1 MAEGI
6 ARSAIPPTKDTRPV
20 PSYKGTLTL
29 GDSEKYE
36 ESLTID
42 VERYPF
48 TMVAKP
54 PSASSFVQR
63 SNLGSAPGA
72 STQSTATIKAEDDEE
87 AGGQLAAVKNQRVYQ
102 VDNPDEPGAKM
113 NVEADEL
120 ERGYEYGRT
129 AVHIS
134 EADQNV
140 VKLETTQGLD
150 IIGFVPDDKVRVP
163 KPRNYNMLTNL
174 V

>member
-1 MAEGI
+1 MFA
-6 ARSAIPPTKDTRPV
+6 APPTKETRAV

-63 SNLGSAPGA
+63 TNLGPGA
-72 STQSTATIKAEDDEE
+72 STQSTATIKDEDDEP
-87 AGGQLAAVKNQRVYQ
+87 GGQLAAVRNQRVYQ
-102 VDNPDEPGAKM
+102 VENPDEPGVKM
-113 NVEADEL
+113 NVEPDEL
-120 ERGYEYGRT
+120 ERGFEYGRT

-134 EADQNV
+134 EADKTV
-140 VKLETTQGLD
+140 VDLDTTQSLD
-150 IIGFVPDDKVRVP
+150 VLGFVPEERVRLP
-163 KPRNYNMLTNL
+163 KFLNATH
-174 V
+174 